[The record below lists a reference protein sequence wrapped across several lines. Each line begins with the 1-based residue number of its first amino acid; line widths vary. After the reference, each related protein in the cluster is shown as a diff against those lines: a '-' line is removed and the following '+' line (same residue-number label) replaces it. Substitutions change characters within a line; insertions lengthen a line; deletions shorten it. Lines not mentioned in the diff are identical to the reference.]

1 MVLTKV
7 VLVLAAFYEHVPAI
21 FLTVLVIWDCTAGRQ
36 ANPKEVVAWKN
47 GKKINLLLGFIYS

>member
-36 ANPKEVVAWKN
+36 ANPKEVVAWKHEN
-47 GKKINLLLGFIYS
+47 NELAPWLHL